1 MAKNQYKKEPL
12 KNNVEEMFIGP
23 FGSSLK
29 NECFVDEED
38 AYCMVYE
45 QKHAIQKTLDG
56 KNRFVDKNKYYELKR
71 FTIKPGDIIVSC
83 RGTIGETF
91 IVPENAPLGIMHP
104 SIMKIRLK
112 PNVYNIEYFNL
123 LLKNRLKDYN
133 KSANGS
139 GIKMAISATELGKEM
154 FPIPPMD
161 EQQKTSKIFLMV
173 NHLILLRQQQLAKLD
188 ELVKAR
194 FVETFGDCKT
204 NPKNWKTKVLE
215 KIANV
220 GSSKRVFVE
229 ELQDS
234 GIPFYRGTE
243 IGALAE
249 KKTVKPELF
258 ITEEHYKQLCESTGK
273 PQKGDLLMP
282 SICPD
287 GRIWIVDTDEPF
299 YFKDGRVLWVHL
311 TSANYNS
318 VFLLYT
324 LKDRIMTDYASIA
337 SGTTFAELKIFALK
351 KCKVFDVPLE
361 LQNQFANFVER
372 VDQQKQTVQQSLEKL
387 ELMKKV
393 LMQEYFG

>member
-1 MAKNQYKKEPL
+1 MKKLLPEVCTIQYGFPFDSAKFSDSNGMPLIRIRDVVRGYSETYTTEEYKSEYIIHENDLLIGMDGEFNIAKWGKTPALLNQRVCRLAPKDSIDKDYLFYFMPIALKRIEKKTPFVTVKHLSAKELNKIEIPVL
-12 KNNVEEMFIGP
+12 SLEEQRKIA
-23 FGSSLK
+23 
-29 NECFVDEED
+29 E
-38 AYCMVYE
+38 
-45 QKHAIQKTLDG
+45 TLS
-56 KNRFVDKNKYYELKR
+56 KVDK
-71 FTIKPGDIIVSC
+71 
-83 RGTIGETF
+83 
-91 IVPENAPLGIMHP
+91 
-104 SIMKIRLK
+104 
-112 PNVYNIEYFNL
+112 
-123 LLKNRLKDYN
+123 
-133 KSANGS
+133 
-139 GIKMAISATELGKEM
+139 
-154 FPIPPMD
+154 
-161 EQQKTSKIFLMV
+161 
-173 NHLILLRQQQLAKLD
+173 LIAFREQQLAKLD
-188 ELVKAR
+188 EVVKAR
-194 FVETFGDCKT
+194 FVEMFGDCKT
-204 NPKNWKTKVLE
+204 NPKNWKTKALE

-249 KKTVKPELF
+249 KKAVIPALF
-258 ITEEHYKQLCESTGK
+258 ITEEHYKQLCETTGK

-361 LQNQFANFVER
+361 LQNQFATFIER
-372 VDQQKQTVQQSLEKL
+372 VDRQKQTVQQSLEKL
-387 ELMKKV
+387 ELMKKA